1 MKIDLNF
8 NLVSL
13 EGKEIEM
20 PRKQNEQ
27 PQYQNAGQLV
37 AQMISGLNKGNSI
50 KLFDWAIKLWNKEAL
65 EVDEVDF
72 DVLKALIEED
82 QNLTVL
88 SKAQIL
94 KRFKK

>member
-13 EGKEIEM
+13 TGEEI
-20 PRKQNEQ
+20 Q
-27 PQYQNAGQLV
+27 PAQNAGQLV
-37 AQMISGLNKGNSI
+37 GQVLSGLNKGNSI